1 MDQIGSNIQ
10 WWPGAWR
17 LYGECKETA
26 SPVCHSSRCSSH
38 PPVRRCGAAPGPAVS
53 PQVALSRHLA
63 VRRAAAL
70 QSLLHFRC
78 MYPQCLTARG
88 VADGGGGARL
98 AEHAAQRE
106 HGGWAEAAVA
116 GSHQGEA
123 AAEVTCSHPEL
134 DSGEVAQREE
144 QR

>member
-1 MDQIGSNIQ
+1 METV
-10 WWPGAWR
+10 WR
-17 LYGECKETA
+17 VQGDCA

-78 MYPQCLTARG
+78 MYPQCVTARG

-106 HGGWAEAAVA
+106 HGGGAEAAVA

-123 AAEVTCSHPEL
+123 AAEVT
-134 DSGEVAQREE
+134 
-144 QR
+144 